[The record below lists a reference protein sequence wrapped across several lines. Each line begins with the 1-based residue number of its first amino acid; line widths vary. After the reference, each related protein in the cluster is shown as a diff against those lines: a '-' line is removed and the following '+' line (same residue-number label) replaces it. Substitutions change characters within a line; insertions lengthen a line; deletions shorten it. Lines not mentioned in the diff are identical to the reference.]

1 MQKYIFLLSNM
12 SLSYINVSQ
21 SGVYISNCKK
31 KGMKKKN
38 ITKNNETRNVY
49 CYAHA
54 SCKELVYIQTSINK
68 KQQQQRWMTQVL
80 ISGNRSFKA
89 HFYDYLKIF
98 VLQWKYKKIK
108 FPVRLGVNQLIPF
121 S

>member
-31 KGMKKKN
+31 KEWKKN

-80 ISGNRSFKA
+80 ISGNRSLKA
-89 HFYDYLKIF
+89 HFNDYLKIF
-98 VLQWKYKKIK
+98 VFTMKIK
-108 FPVRLGVNQLIPF
+108 NN
-121 S
+121 